1 MYSFSPS
8 LFDKNILKH
17 TVCLRVYIMIIPYV
31 EESSQRV
38 DDSLENCRMPWG
50 GEGGFYKTKILHYI
64 K

>member
-8 LFDKNILKH
+8 LIDKNILKH

-50 GEGGFYKTKILHYI
+50 EKGAFI
-64 K
+64 KPRFCTT

>member
-8 LFDKNILKH
+8 LVDKNILKH
-17 TVCLRVYIMIIPYV
+17 TVCLHVSIMIIPYV

-38 DDSLENCRMPWG
+38 DDSLENENALG
-50 GEGGFYKTKILHYI
+50 GGGGFYKTKILHYI